1 MCIRDSLKPDVLL
14 LKLLLNETHLT
25 PANRLRLANYVCYR
39 NERPGTAGGGTAVA
53 VRLSLD
59 HHRVVLPA
67 TTHLEV
73 TAVEIL
79 NTLGGVLLVA
89 AYKPPQKE
97 LLHPDLAVA
106 FDAHRR
112 VIMAGD
118 LKCKHRD
125 WNSRLTAP
133 NGKRLRRFADS
144 RRVTVIGPCLLYTSR
159 CV

>member
-1 MCIRDSLKPDVLL
+1 MCAI
-14 LKLLLNETHLT
+14 ETT
-25 PANRLRLANYVCYR
+25 DQA
-39 NERPGTAGGGTAVA
+39 TAGGGTAVVV
-53 VRLSLD
+53 VRLSLE

-73 TAVEIL
+73 TAVEML
-79 NTLGGVLLVA
+79 NTLAGVPLVA

-97 LLHPDLAVA
+97 LLHPDLAVE

-118 LKCKHRD
+118 LNCKHRD

-133 NGKRLRRFADS
+133 NGKRLCRFADS
-144 RRVTVIGPCLLYTSR
+144 RRVTCLLYTSR

>member
-1 MCIRDSLKPDVLL
+1 M
-14 LKLLLNETHLT
+14 
-25 PANRLRLANYVCYR
+25 
-39 NERPGTAGGGTAVA
+39 
-53 VRLSLD
+53 
-59 HHRVVLPA
+59 
-67 TTHLEV
+67 
-73 TAVEIL
+73 
-79 NTLGGVLLVA
+79 VA

-118 LKCKHRD
+118 LNCKHRD

-144 RRVTVIGPCLLYTSR
+144 RRIQVIGPTQPTFYPSQLRAASDVLDLSLIHISYVICK
-159 CV
+159 